1 VNESAK
7 TAASYSTALITA
19 VKAFIVQAPGQSA
32 TKNERKLFLLK
43 NWGTNSI
50 KYFSK
55 LDCFVIVNIF
65 LCQMPKN
72 PCPCQNKK
80 QYIVKCKK
88 A

>member
-1 VNESAK
+1 MVTK
-7 TAASYSTALITA
+7 QPASYSTALITA

-50 KYFSK
+50 KPYSK
-55 LDCFVIVNIF
+55 LDCFVILNIF
-65 LCQMPKN
+65 YVKMPKY

-80 QYIVKCKK
+80 LYIVK
-88 A
+88 